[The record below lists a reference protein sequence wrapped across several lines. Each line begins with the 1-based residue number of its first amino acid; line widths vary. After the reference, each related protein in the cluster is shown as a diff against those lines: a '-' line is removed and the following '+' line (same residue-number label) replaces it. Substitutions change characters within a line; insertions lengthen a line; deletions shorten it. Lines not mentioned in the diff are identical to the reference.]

1 MEKTGND
8 FGVELPEEL
17 GSDLHDITVTP
28 EVLKQGDTLQ
38 KLSLPAGTLVMM
50 VKRGDKYLVPNGTL
64 KLHANDK
71 LLIIS
76 QKEKQ
81 EAGKEST

>member
-1 MEKTGND
+1 
-8 FGVELPEEL
+8 
-17 GSDLHDITVTP
+17 
-28 EVLKQGDTLQ
+28 
-38 KLSLPAGTLVMM
+38 MM